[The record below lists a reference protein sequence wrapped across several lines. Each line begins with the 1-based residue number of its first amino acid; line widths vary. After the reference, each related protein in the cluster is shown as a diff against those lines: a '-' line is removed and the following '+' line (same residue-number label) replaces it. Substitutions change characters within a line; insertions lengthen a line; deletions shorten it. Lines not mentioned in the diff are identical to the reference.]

1 MRIVAIIEVKDLV
14 KVFDK
19 TIRAVDGVTF
29 DVEEGEIFGFLGP
42 NGAGKSTTI
51 NVLVTLLKPTS
62 GSALVMGQDVVKEAD
77 KVRRT
82 IGLVPQDL
90 TVDDD
95 LTGRENML
103 LQADLYNVPKQD
115 AKDRID
121 NLLGLVKLE
130 DAADRMVKTYSGG
143 MRKRLEL
150 AEGLIHRPRVLFL
163 DEPTLG
169 LDIQTRTTMWE
180 HIRDLKQKHDMTVF
194 MTTHYLDEADSLCD
208 RIGIIDHGRIMA
220 MDSPSTLKRSLGGDV
235 LQMSIDGQTDFSPI
249 LRAVANVI
257 EVKKE
262 GSEYR
267 VKVIRG
273 EREMPQVLRAVTDNG
288 GNVSTV
294 SLQRPNLDQVFLE
307 YTGKSLRDAEQAG
320 SMNKTQARTAAFQ
333 ARRRR

>member
-1 MRIVAIIEVKDLV
+1 VAAIIEVKDLV

-19 TIRAVDGVTF
+19 TIRAVDGINFEVQ
-29 DVEEGEIFGFLGP
+29 EGEIFGFLGP

-51 NVLVTLLKPTS
+51 NMLVTLLKPTS
-62 GSALVMGQDVVKEAD
+62 GTALIMGLDVAKEPD
-77 KVRRT
+77 KIRNI

-95 LTGRENML
+95 LSGRENMI
-103 LQADLYNVPKQD
+103 LQSDLYNVPKKE
-115 AKDRID
+115 AKERID

-130 DAADRMVKTYSGG
+130 DSADRMVKTYSGG

-150 AEGLIHRPRVLFL
+150 AEGLIHRPSILFL

-169 LDIQTRTTMWE
+169 LDIQTRSTMWA
-180 HIRDLKQKHDMTVF
+180 HIKDLKEKHDMTVF

-208 RIGIIDHGRIMA
+208 RIGIIDNGRIMA
-220 MDSPSTLKRSLGGDV
+220 LDPPSTLKKSLGGDV
-235 LQMSIDGQTDFSPI
+235 LQIAVDGEKDLTTI
-249 LRAVANVI
+249 LRAVPNVV

-267 VKVIRG
+267 VKVLKG
-273 EREMPQVLRAVTDNG
+273 EREMAPVLKAISDNSSE
-288 GNVSTV
+288 VSSV

-307 YTGKSLRDAEQAG
+307 YTGKSLRDAEQSG
-320 SMNKTQARTAAFQ
+320 SMNRGQRMAQAQ
-333 ARRRR
+333 QSRRRR

>member
-1 MRIVAIIEVKDLV
+1 MAAIIEVKDLV

-19 TIRAVDGVTF
+19 TIRAVDGVNF
-29 DVEEGEIFGFLGP
+29 EVEEGEIFGFLGP

-51 NVLVTLLKPTS
+51 NMLVTLLKPTS
-62 GSALVMGQDVVKEAD
+62 GTALIMGHDVAKEPD
-77 KVRRT
+77 MIRHI

-95 LTGRENML
+95 LSGRENMI
-103 LQADLYNVPKQD
+103 LQSDLYNVPKQD
-115 AKDRID
+115 AKERID
-121 NLLGLVKLE
+121 NLLSLVKLE
-130 DAADRMVKTYSGG
+130 DAADRLVKTYSGG

-150 AEGLIHRPRVLFL
+150 AEGLIHRPSILFL

-169 LDIQTRTTMWE
+169 LDIQTRTTMWA
-180 HIRDLKQKHDMTVF
+180 HIRELKEKHDMTVF

-220 MDSPSTLKRSLGGDV
+220 LDTPSTLKKSLGGDV
-235 LQMSIDGQTDFSPI
+235 IQISVEGDRDFTSILS
-249 LRAVANVI
+249 AVPNVV
-257 EVKKE
+257 EAKKE

-267 VKVIRG
+267 VKVLKG
-273 EREMPQVLRAVTDNG
+273 EREMSHVLRSLSDNG
-288 GNVSTV
+288 GEVSSV

-320 SMNKTQARTAAFQ
+320 SMDRGQRMAQARQ
-333 ARRRR
+333 SQRRK